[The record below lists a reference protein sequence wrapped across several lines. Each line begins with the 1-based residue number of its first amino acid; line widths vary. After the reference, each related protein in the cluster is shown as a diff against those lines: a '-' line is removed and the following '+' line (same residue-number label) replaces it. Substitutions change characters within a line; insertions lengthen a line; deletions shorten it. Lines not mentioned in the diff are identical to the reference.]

1 MLFFFGL
8 RFFCLLGHRK
18 AFLLTEIGSKSKVFL
33 CAIVVL
39 CEPAEEK
46 FMGDINMTQSY
57 TYDIKK
63 KILSGE
69 WDKGFQIPS
78 LRDLS
83 AGNGVSRSVVNTA
96 IANLA
101 TEGYLVISPRKGTSV
116 ADWRHEGTLA
126 VLNDAVALGY
136 IDNETIN
143 SLFQILIFIE
153 CNGVLE
159 ASFKG
164 REEDLNTLKSII
176 DAEAAT
182 RNIDELVRL
191 DLEYLKMITKMSGN
205 VAYSLIFRSLEGAIK
220 KAATIYC
227 ADESTRQ
234 NMLKIHKNIYEALK
248 SKDGQMAK
256 WEMQTLLDHLRV
268 LIEYKT
274 GNRDDK

>member
-1 MLFFFGL
+1 M
-8 RFFCLLGHRK
+8 
-18 AFLLTEIGSKSKVFL
+18 S
-33 CAIVVL
+33 
-39 CEPAEEK
+39 
-46 FMGDINMTQSY
+46 DINMTQSF
-57 TYDIKK
+57 TCDIKK

-69 WDKGFQIPS
+69 WAKGFSIPS

-83 AGNGVSRSVVNTA
+83 ADMGVSRSVVNTA

-101 TEGYLVISPRKGTSV
+101 TEGYVVISPRKGTTVS
-116 ADWRHEGTLA
+116 DWRYEGTLA
-126 VLNDAVALGY
+126 VLNDAIEMGY

-164 REEDLNTLKSII
+164 REEDLAALKAVT
-176 DAEAAT
+176 DKEAAT
-182 RNIDELVRL
+182 KIIDELVHL
-191 DLEYLKMITKMSGN
+191 DLEYLKIIIRMSGN
-205 VAYSLIFRSLEGAIK
+205 IAYSLIFRSLEGAIT
-220 KAATIYC
+220 KAASIYC
-227 ADESTRQ
+227 ADESTKQ
-234 NMLKIHKNIYEALK
+234 NMQKIHKNIYEALK

-274 GNRDDK
+274 CNRSDK

>member
-1 MLFFFGL
+1 M
-8 RFFCLLGHRK
+8 
-18 AFLLTEIGSKSKVFL
+18 S
-33 CAIVVL
+33 
-39 CEPAEEK
+39 
-46 FMGDINMTQSY
+46 DINMTQSF

-69 WDKGFQIPS
+69 WAEGFNIPS

-83 AGNGVSRSVVNTA
+83 AGMGVSRSVVNTA

-101 TEGYLVISPRKGTSV
+101 TEGYVVISPRKGTSV
-116 ADWRHEGTLA
+116 SDWRHEGTLA
-126 VLNDAVALGY
+126 VLNDAIELGY
-136 IDNETIN
+136 IDNETVN
-143 SLFQILIFIE
+143 GLFQILIFIE

-164 REEDLNTLKSII
+164 REEDIIVLKAVT
-176 DAEAAT
+176 DREAAT
-182 RNIDELVRL
+182 KNIDELVRL
-191 DLEYLKMITKMSGN
+191 DMEYLKMIIKMSGN
-205 VAYSLIFRSLEGAIK
+205 IAYSLIFGSLEGAIM
-220 KAATIYC
+220 KAASIYC
-227 ADESTRQ
+227 ADESTKQ

-274 GNRDDK
+274 GNRNDK